1 VHHPLASASLIAS
14 PGSLPDAAVL
24 ASILAILA
32 IDLRLI
38 FYCLDDLNRRRI
50 VTVFDKQMW
59 TVVIIVGGPV
69 GQAAY
74 WLYGRG
80 EY

>member
-14 PGSLPDAAVL
+14 PGSLPDVAVL

>member
-1 VHHPLASASLIAS
+1 MNHQRPTFLIAS
-14 PGSLPDAAVL
+14 QGTLPDVVVL
-24 ASILAILA
+24 ASVLAILM

-50 VTVFDKQMW
+50 VTVLDKQRW
-59 TVVIIVGGPV
+59 TALIILGGPV
-69 GQAAY
+69 GQTAY

>member
-1 VHHPLASASLIAS
+1 MNHQHSTFLIAS
-14 PGSLPDAAVL
+14 QGMLPDVAVL
-24 ASILAILA
+24 TSILAILA

-38 FYCLDDLNRRRI
+38 FYCLNDLNRRPI
-50 VTVFDKQMW
+50 VIVFDKQMW
-59 TVVIIVGGPV
+59 AVVIILGGPV